1 MNLHENASR
10 HISHTVQQI
19 RVAINLHN
27 KVISG
32 GTYLNL
38 LAEER
43 VCGLHIPNSVA
54 IEQS

>member
-10 HISHTVQQI
+10 HISHTVGQR
-19 RVAINLHN
+19 RVAINFHN

-43 VCGLHIPNSVA
+43 VCGLHVPNSEA

>member
-19 RVAINLHN
+19 RVPINLHN

-43 VCGLHIPNSVA
+43 VCGLHIPKSVA

>member
-10 HISHTVQQI
+10 HISHTVQQR

-38 LAEER
+38 LAKER
-43 VCGLHIPNSVA
+43 VCGLHVPNSEA